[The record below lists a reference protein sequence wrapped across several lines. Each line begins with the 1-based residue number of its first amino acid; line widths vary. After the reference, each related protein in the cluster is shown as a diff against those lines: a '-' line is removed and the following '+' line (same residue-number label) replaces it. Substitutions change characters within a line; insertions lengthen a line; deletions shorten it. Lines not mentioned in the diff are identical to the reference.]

1 MAEKKFYVV
10 WEGHIPGVY
19 DTWEACKEQV
29 YRCPSAK
36 YKSFP
41 SYEKAVKA
49 FERGYEGYVS
59 AGKCQLVSELVKKV
73 LPTTPEALSHPP
85 LENAL
90 AVDAACSGNPGKMEY
105 QGVYVG
111 NRQRLFHVGPMDQG
125 TNNIGEFLALVHGLA
140 YLKKNNFN
148 MPIYTDSANAIAWVR
163 QKKCNTKLE
172 RTEVNRPIFD
182 LIERAE
188 KWLQTNSYQ
197 TQILK
202 WETSIWGEIP
212 ADFGRK

>member
-111 NRQRLFHVGPMDQG
+111 SRQRLFHVGPMDQG